1 MPIRV
6 LFMGT
11 ADIAVAS
18 LQALL
23 RLDSVLVVA
32 VITQPD
38 RPQGRKLQLK
48 PTPVKE
54 AALAAG
60 IPVVQPERVRSP
72 ETLDWIRGLDLDLIV
87 VMAYGQI
94 LPQALLD
101 IPRHGCLNLHTSILP
116 KYRGAAPIQWALLN
130 GDAETGVTLMKMDAG
145 MDTGPV
151 VAVRPTPI
159 AVSDTAETLYHRLAG
174 LAAGLLIDSLPGWI
188 AGTLPATPQPGEGA
202 CHARKIEKQDG
213 RLDWALPAGTLW
225 NRVRGLVPWPG
236 AFFHRGTGEGGV
248 VKVWEAHAVA
258 ATAGVPG
265 EVIGADANG
274 LVIRCGEGALCIT
287 ALQREGGKRLAVR
300 EFLAGTP
307 FAMGEKL
314 PVGAG

>member
-23 RLDSVLVVA
+23 GLDSVQVVA

-54 AALAAG
+54 VALTAG
-60 IPVVQPERVRSP
+60 LHVAQPERVRTP

-94 LPQALLD
+94 LPQSLLD
-101 IPRHGCLNLHTSILP
+101 IPRHGCLNLHTSLLP
-116 KYRGAAPIQWALLN
+116 RYRGAAPIQWAILN
-130 GDAETGVTLMKMDAG
+130 GDAQTGVTLMKMDAG

-151 VAVRPTPI
+151 VATRPTAI
-159 AVSDTAETLYHRLAG
+159 ENSDTAETLYYRLAG
-174 LAAGLLIDSLPGWI
+174 LAAALLVDSLPGWI
-188 AGTLPATPQPGEGA
+188 AGTLPATPQPEAGA

-213 RLDWALPAGTLW
+213 RLDWGLPAVVLW

-236 AFFHRGTGEGGV
+236 AFFQRSAGEAAV
-248 VKVWEAHAVA
+248 IKVWEAHPVA
-258 ATAGVPG
+258 EGAGAPG
-265 EVIGADANG
+265 EVIRADAQG
-274 LVIRCGEGALCIT
+274 LVIRCGDGALCIT

-300 EFLAGTP
+300 DFLAGTP
-307 FAMGEKL
+307 FLIGEKL
-314 PVGAG
+314 PGGVS